1 MEDGE
6 VDMTTMKDKVD
17 IIENEKT
24 PVIVHYVVVVMK
36 LFTQSHELKNILMD
50 IIFTIGLVVWKL
62 NDRGEQCESFAE
74 AFN

>member
-36 LFTQSHELKNILMD
+36 LFM
-50 IIFTIGLVVWKL
+50 W
-62 NDRGEQCESFAE
+62 
-74 AFN
+74 

>member
-17 IIENEKT
+17 IIEKI

-36 LFTQSHELKNILMD
+36 LFTPSHKLKNI
-50 IIFTIGLVVWKL
+50 
-62 NDRGEQCESFAE
+62 
-74 AFN
+74 

>member
-36 LFTQSHELKNILMD
+36 LFTPSNKLKNILMD
-50 IIFTIGLVVWKL
+50 IIFTIGLVV
-62 NDRGEQCESFAE
+62 
-74 AFN
+74 

>member
-36 LFTQSHELKNILMD
+36 FVTPSHKLKNKLMY
-50 IIFTIGLVVWKL
+50 IVLTIGVVVWKL
-62 NDRGEQCESFAE
+62 NDRGEQCESFAV

>member
-24 PVIVHYVVVVMK
+24 SSDCSLCGSCDEVIHTKSQVEKHIDGYNIHHW
-36 LFTQSHELKNILMD
+36 FGGLK
-50 IIFTIGLVVWKL
+50 TK
-62 NDRGEQCESFAE
+62 
-74 AFN
+74 

>member
-36 LFTQSHELKNILMD
+36 LFTPSHKLKNILMD

-62 NDRGEQCESFAE
+62 NDRGEQCESFAV